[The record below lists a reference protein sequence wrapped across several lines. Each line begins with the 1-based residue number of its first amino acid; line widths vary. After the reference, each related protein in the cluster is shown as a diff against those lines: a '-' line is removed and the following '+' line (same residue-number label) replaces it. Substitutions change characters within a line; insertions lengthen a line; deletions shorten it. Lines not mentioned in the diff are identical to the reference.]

1 MKKVTSSILVGALLC
16 SASAHAEGTQI
27 GTSPVLLAI
36 GVTNIFSQIQAG
48 DRVGIT
54 ARYNSING
62 TYLDTT
68 LDFTSVSL
76 AYKSYFNSYAEGAY
90 FELGAASFDV
100 AVSTNSEFT
109 VGSTIMPIAVAG
121 YEWTFDSGF
130 VLGLEGGL
138 GTGGGMGILGV
149 NTAFQF

>member
-1 MKKVTSSILVGALLC
+1 MEKLTSSILAGALLC

-27 GTSPVLLAI
+27 GTSPLLLAL

-54 ARYNSING
+54 ARYNNING

-68 LDFTSVSL
+68 LDLTSVSL
-76 AYKSYFNSYAEGAY
+76 AYKSYFNSYAEGLY

-100 AVSTNSEFT
+100 EVSTNSDFN
-109 VGSTIMPIAVAG
+109 VGSTIMPIAVGG
-121 YEWTFDSGF
+121 YEWSFDNGF

-138 GTGGGMGILGV
+138 GTGGGMGIFGV

>member
-1 MKKVTSSILVGALLC
+1 MKKVISSILAGALLC

-100 AVSTNSEFT
+100 AVSTNSDFT

-138 GTGGGMGILGV
+138 GTGGGMGILGF

>member
-1 MKKVTSSILVGALLC
+1 MKKITSSILAGALFC
-16 SASAHAEGTQI
+16 STSAHAEGTQI
-27 GTSPVLLAI
+27 GTAPLLVAY

-54 ARYNSING
+54 ARYNNING

-68 LDFTSVSL
+68 LDFTSVSI
-76 AYKSYFNSYAEGAY
+76 AYKSYFNSYAEGLY

-100 AVSTNSEFT
+100 EVSTNSDFT
-109 VGSTIMPIAVAG
+109 VGSTIMPIAVGG
-121 YEWTFDSGF
+121 YEWSFDNGF

-138 GTGGGMGILGV
+138 GTGGGMGIFGV

>member
-1 MKKVTSSILVGALLC
+1 MKKITSCILAGALFC

-27 GTSPVLLAI
+27 GTAPLLVAS
-36 GVTNIFSQIQAG
+36 GFTNIFSQVQAG

-54 ARYNSING
+54 ARYNRVNG

-68 LDFTSVSL
+68 VDLSAVSL
-76 AYKSYFNSYAEGAY
+76 AYKSYFNSYAEGLY
-90 FELGAASFDV
+90 LELGVASFDV
-100 AVSTNSEFT
+100 SVSTNSQFS
-109 VGSTIMPIAVAG
+109 VGSAIMPIAVGG
-121 YEWTFDSGF
+121 YEWSFDNGF

-138 GTGGGMGILGV
+138 GTSGGMGIFGF